1 MIKAVLKPSEQC
13 WVVWSKWDP
22 IERSKFKALKHPKI
36 VFTIGLTTLKC
47 LYEETKE
54 GHKYMKIQS
63 VATLF
68 AVALAVAGC
77 AQSTVQQLSQSSF
90 KVSTTAAPACGPQ
103 GARNVAFKTAAVEVI
118 RKGGDLFIIEGDN
131 ANYDGWSGIHSQGM
145 VVRIIKRGS
154 SGASDALSAR
164 QVLGADWQ
172 SIVAEGVP
180 DTCT

>member
-1 MIKAVLKPSEQC
+1 LKLF
-13 WVVWSKWDP
+13 WVGLTA
-22 IERSKFKALKHPKI
+22 IE
-36 VFTIGLTTLKC
+36 TTLKC
-47 LYEETKE
+47 FSEESKE
-54 GHKYMKIQS
+54 GLKSMKIQS
-63 VATLF
+63 IATLLAI
-68 AVALAVAGC
+68 AVAIAGC

-103 GARNVAFKTAAVEVI
+103 GARNVAFRTAAVEVI
-118 RKGGDLFIIEGDN
+118 RKGGDLFIIEGDS

-145 VVRIIKRGS
+145 VVRMIKRGS

-172 SIVAEGVP
+172 NVVAEGVP